1 MKIGICIDGVL
12 RNFLGRVEEVHEKYF
27 PPKEG
32 EEGVQVL
39 DYDLEKWLVFP
50 EEEVKQSEMEFNPDF
65 NEEEFMAS
73 NESTE
78 LEKKIDKTTVEEF
91 LYEKCTL
98 EIFGY
103 AGEEINS
110 AVDTLNNL
118 VLDNPEHEFYLISR
132 EIGLSIPSTLFF
144 LCKTKCMVQN
154 IKFIKEFKSFWDFVD
169 VGITDR
175 PEIIN
180 SKPESKICLKV
191 NKNYNDSYKSDFTV
205 KSIKEVDTEYLNKM
219 CGSVLS

>member
-1 MKIGICIDGVL
+1 MKIGVCIDGVL

-32 EEGVQVL
+32 EKEIEVL
-39 DYDLEKWLVFP
+39 DYDLEKWLTFP

-65 NEEEFMAS
+65 NEEEFMS
-73 NESTE
+73 SSEE
-78 LEKKIDKTTVEEF
+78 VVLEKKIDKTTVEEF

-103 AGEEINS
+103 ANEEIS
-110 AVDTLNNL
+110 SGVDTLNNL
-118 VLDNPEHEFYLISR
+118 ILENPEYEFYLISR
-132 EIGLSIPSTLFF
+132 EVGLSVPSTLFF
-144 LCKTKCMVQN
+144 LSKTKCMVQN

-175 PEIIN
+175 PEIIK
-180 SKPESKICLKV
+180 SKPKNKVCVKV
-191 NKNYNDSYKSDFTV
+191 NKNYNNSYDSDFTI
-205 KSIKEVDTEYLNKM
+205 KSIKEVDSDFIKNLA
-219 CGSVLS
+219 LS

>member
-1 MKIGICIDGVL
+1 MKIGVCIDGVL

-32 EEGVQVL
+32 EKEIEVL
-39 DYDLEKWLVFP
+39 DYDLEKWLTFP

-65 NEEEFMAS
+65 NEEEFMS
-73 NESTE
+73 SGEE
-78 LEKKIDKTTVEEF
+78 VVLEKKIDKTTVEEF

-103 AGEEINS
+103 ANEEIS
-110 AVDTLNNL
+110 SGVDTLNNL
-118 VLDNPEHEFYLISR
+118 ILENPEHEFYLISR
-132 EIGLSIPSTLFF
+132 EVGLSVPSTLFF
-144 LCKTKCMVQN
+144 LSKTKCMVQN

-175 PEIIN
+175 PEIVK
-180 SKPESKICLKV
+180 SKPKNKVCVKV
-191 NKNYNDSYKSDFTV
+191 NKNYNDSYDSDFTI
-205 KSIKEVDTEYLNKM
+205 KSIKEIDSDFIKNLA
-219 CGSVLS
+219 LS

>member
-1 MKIGICIDGVL
+1 MKIGVCIDGVL

-32 EEGVQVL
+32 ETEIEVL
-39 DYDLEKWLVFP
+39 DYDLEKWLTFP

-65 NEEEFMAS
+65 NEEEFMS
-73 NESTE
+73 SSEE
-78 LEKKIDKTTVEEF
+78 VVLEKKIDKTTVEEF

-103 AGEEINS
+103 ANEEIS
-110 AVDTLNNL
+110 SGVDTLNNL
-118 VLDNPEHEFYLISR
+118 ILENPEYEFYLISR
-132 EIGLSIPSTLFF
+132 EVGLSVPSTLFF
-144 LCKTKCMVQN
+144 LSKTKCMVQN

-175 PEIIN
+175 PEIIK
-180 SKPESKICLKV
+180 SKPKNKVCVKV
-191 NKNYNDSYKSDFTV
+191 NKNYNNSYDSDFTI
-205 KSIKEVDTEYLNKM
+205 KSIKEVDSDFIKNLA
-219 CGSVLS
+219 LS

>member
-1 MKIGICIDGVL
+1 MKIGVCIDGVL

-32 EEGVQVL
+32 EKEIEVL
-39 DYDLEKWLVFP
+39 DYDLEKWLTFP

-65 NEEEFMAS
+65 NEEEFMS
-73 NESTE
+73 SSEE
-78 LEKKIDKTTVEEF
+78 VVLEKKIDKTTVEEF

-103 AGEEINS
+103 ANEEIS
-110 AVDTLNNL
+110 SGVDTLNNL
-118 VLDNPEHEFYLISR
+118 ILENPEYEFYLISR
-132 EIGLSIPSTLFF
+132 EVGLSVPSTLFF
-144 LCKTKCMVQN
+144 LSKTKCMVQN

-175 PEIIN
+175 PEIIK
-180 SKPESKICLKV
+180 SKPKNNRSVKRISCLWPK
-191 NKNYNDSYKSDFTV
+191 
-205 KSIKEVDTEYLNKM
+205 
-219 CGSVLS
+219 

>member
-1 MKIGICIDGVL
+1 MKIGVCIDGVL

-32 EEGVQVL
+32 EKEIEVL
-39 DYDLEKWLVFP
+39 DYDLEKWLTFP

-65 NEEEFMAS
+65 NEEEFMS
-73 NESTE
+73 SSEE
-78 LEKKIDKTTVEEF
+78 VVLEKKIDKTTVEEF

-103 AGEEINS
+103 ANEEIS
-110 AVDTLNNL
+110 SGVDTLNNL
-118 VLDNPEHEFYLISR
+118 ILENPEYEFYLISR
-132 EIGLSIPSTLFF
+132 EVGLSVPSTLFF
-144 LCKTKCMVQN
+144 LSKTKCMVQN

-175 PEIIN
+175 PEIIK
-180 SKPESKICLKV
+180 SKPKNKVCVKV
-191 NKNYNDSYKSDFTV
+191 NKNYNDSYDSDFTI
-205 KSIKEVDTEYLNKM
+205 KSIKEVDSDFIKNLA
-219 CGSVLS
+219 LS

>member
-1 MKIGICIDGVL
+1 MKVGVCIDGVL

-32 EEGVQVL
+32 EKEIEVL
-39 DYDLEKWLVFP
+39 DYDLEKWLTFP

-65 NEEEFMAS
+65 NEEEFMS
-73 NESTE
+73 SSEE
-78 LEKKIDKTTVEEF
+78 VVLEKKIDKTTVEEF

-103 AGEEINS
+103 ANEEIS
-110 AVDTLNNL
+110 SGVDTLNNL
-118 VLDNPEHEFYLISR
+118 ILENPEYEFYLISR
-132 EIGLSIPSTLFF
+132 EVGLSVPSTLFF
-144 LCKTKCMVQN
+144 LSKTKCMVQN

-175 PEIIN
+175 PEIIK
-180 SKPESKICLKV
+180 SKPKNKVCVKV
-191 NKNYNDSYKSDFTV
+191 NKNYNDSYDSDFTI
-205 KSIKEVDTEYLNKM
+205 KSIKEVDSDFIKNLA
-219 CGSVLS
+219 LS